1 MEKTATSR
9 VFHPTAKSIGPT
21 PALLFSR
28 KSEPKISSSK
38 LIRSALAAYT
48 STPAAIDYKQCE
60 EPDEI
65 RVRYSSDLDIRRI
78 DETVQVKFR
87 CQEAQIDR
95 YRQALTEEETTMKTV
110 AMTVNQRRLHEQQI
124 LELQQKIDDIES
136 GRGRQ
141 LYTAETKD
149 LLEEYSKYC
158 SLFAKGIITIG
169 SGGKKMEDE
178 ATVKHRLK
186 IIEQYLVIASRY
198 INITYT
204 KVGSTK
210 ARCPGCDTDFSK
222 THVDVDNGLCTC
234 SNCGFE
240 RENLSMESHFRDAK
254 RVNIGGRNN
263 YDDIDNFRRKMDKFQ
278 GKGKSPPD
286 KIYEQLDE
294 YFSLIKKPSGEA
306 IRKLPLLPNGKK
318 TGTNKLMLI
327 TALSETNNSAYYEDA
342 NLIAHEYWGWELP
355 DLSTLEAAITD
366 IYIRTQKVYEEIPNK
381 GREAAMNTEVRLFL
395 ILKGLNYKGCHS
407 EIEDFKFPTSHESLE
422 FHQEMWWIMCQ
433 ETDFKYHP
441 LL

>member
-1 MEKTATSR
+1 MEKTATSK
-9 VFHPTAKSIGPT
+9 VFHSSAKNSHPV
-21 PALLFSR
+21 PALLFGR
-28 KSEPKISSSK
+28 KSEPKVPSSK

-65 RVRYSSDLDIRRI
+65 QIRYSGDLDIRKI

-95 YRQALTEEETTMKTV
+95 YRKALAEEEEKIKKI

-124 LELQQKIDDIES
+124 LELETKIEDIETNRS
-136 GRGRQ
+136 RN
-141 LYTAETKD
+141 LYTIETKD
-149 LLEEYSKYC
+149 LLEEYSKCC

-169 SGGKKMEDE
+169 SGSSKTEDQE
-178 ATVKHRLK
+178 TVAYRLN
-186 IIEQYLVIASRY
+186 IIEQYLIVASRY

-210 ARCPGCDTDFSK
+210 ARCPGCKTDFSK
-222 THVDVDNGLCTC
+222 THVDVDNGLCICNNC
-234 SNCGFE
+234 SFE
-240 RENLSMESHFRDAK
+240 RENLSMESHYRDAK

-263 YDDIDNFRRKMDKFQ
+263 YDDIDNFKRKMDKFQ
-278 GKGKSPPD
+278 GKCKSPPD

-294 YFSLIKKPSGEA
+294 YFVTIKKPTGEV

-318 TGTNKLMLI
+318 AGTNKLMLI

-355 DLSTLEAAITD
+355 DLSALEAAITD
-366 IYIRTQKVYEEIPNK
+366 IYIRTQKVYEEIPDK

-422 FHQEMWWIMCQ
+422 FHQEMWWIMCR
-433 ETDFKYHP
+433 ETDFKYYP